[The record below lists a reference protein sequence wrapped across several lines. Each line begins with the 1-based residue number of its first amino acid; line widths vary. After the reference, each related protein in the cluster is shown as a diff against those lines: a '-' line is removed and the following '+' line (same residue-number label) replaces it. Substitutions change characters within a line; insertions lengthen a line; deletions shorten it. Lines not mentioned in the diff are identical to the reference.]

1 MWSFALR
8 NPVSN
13 KRIYS
18 GQPWR
23 AFQKALGDEE
33 ILITGDYVTAFST
46 FQSVTRSTGG
56 TTTVVTPRPNGSIA
70 VIDVLVSAT
79 KVNSATVSLVF
90 DDDTD
95 SEILFTASTNNQPVS
110 FGAWPVKGRC
120 QGWRDARLDFV
131 TVNST
136 VAFITVVYMH
146 LPMGLVFADWDALR

>member
-8 NPVSN
+8 NPVN
-13 KRIYS
+13 LRRVYT
-18 GQPWR
+18 GQPWKMFR
-23 AFQKALGDEE
+23 KARGDEE

-56 TTTVVTPRPNGSIA
+56 TTTVVTPRPGGSVA
-70 VIDVLVSAT
+70 VVDVLVSAT

-95 SEILFTASTNNQPVS
+95 SEVLFTASTNNQPIT
-110 FGAWPVKGRC
+110 FGAWPVRGRC
-120 QGWRDARLDFV
+120 QGWRDARLDLV

-136 VAFITVVYMH
+136 LAFMTVVYMH
-146 LPMGLVFADWDALR
+146 LPAGLVFADWDSLR